1 MGSKNWHPK
10 EESKSGRIWHADAT
24 LSVFVMGDLDLDVRG
39 RTYREPEG
47 AHSMVVRGR
56 DLEAAL
62 QHVMSRQDCVSVAV
76 VGLPESVPDL
86 QPLVGRRLLLVD
98 GDGGRLREF
107 AETAIRAGIEVE
119 WVRSTR
125 PPFDRL
131 AAALLPV
138 GGIVLAA
145 GASSRMPGSQKLLL
159 DIDGV
164 PMVRHVLE
172 AASEGGCHQT
182 VVVYAQDDVKRAV
195 NGRAEL
201 VLNPKAGTGM
211 ASSIH
216 AGLKAMR
223 PEIQA
228 AMVLLGDQPLVG
240 PRTVAALIRAWR
252 REGSRPAVAVA
263 QETDG
268 WAPPVILSREL
279 WPQLFALEGD
289 AGARQVL
296 RGRPELLDMVPAPG
310 RPDDIDT
317 PDDYAKI
324 VRLFPRKKPRQ
335 HA

>member
-1 MGSKNWHPK
+1 
-10 EESKSGRIWHADAT
+10 
-24 LSVFVMGDLDLDVRG
+24 
-39 RTYREPEG
+39 
-47 AHSMVVRGR
+47 MVVRGR
-56 DLEAAL
+56 DLDSAL
-62 QHVMSRQDCVSVAV
+62 QHLAARTDCRSVAV
-76 VGLPESVPDL
+76 VGLPDEVPDL
-86 QPLVGRRLLLVD
+86 SPVVGRRLLLVD
-98 GDGGRLREF
+98 ADSGRLRSF
-107 AETAIRAGIEVE
+107 AELAIRAGIEVE
-119 WVRSTR
+119 WIRSAR
-125 PPFDRL
+125 PPFERL

-145 GASSRMPGSQKLLL
+145 GRSSRMPGSQKLLL

-164 PMVRHVLE
+164 PMVRRVLE

-182 VVVYAQDDVKRAV
+182 VVVYAEDDVKRAI
-195 NGRAEL
+195 NGRAE
-201 VLNPKAGTGM
+201 VAYNAKASSGM
-211 ASSIH
+211 ASSLHI
-216 AGLKAMR
+216 GLRAMR
-223 PEIQA
+223 PEIEA

-240 PRTVAALIRAWR
+240 SRTVATLLRAWR

-263 QETDG
+263 QGDDGG

-279 WPQLFALEGD
+279 WEELFALKGD

-296 RGRPELLDMVPAPG
+296 HGRPELLDVVPAPG

>member
-1 MGSKNWHPK
+1 MRTKNWHPK
-10 EESKSGRIWHADAT
+10 EESKPPSIWHAVPA
-24 LSVFVMGDLDLDVRG
+24 LSVFVMGDLDLDIRG

-56 DLEAAL
+56 DLDAGL
-62 QHVMSRQDCVSVAV
+62 QHVASREDCRSVAV
-76 VGLPESVPDL
+76 VGLPEVVPDL
-86 QPLVGRRLLLVD
+86 SPLVGRRLLLVD
-98 GDGGRLREF
+98 GDGGRLRDF

-119 WVRSTR
+119 WVRSSR
-125 PPFDRL
+125 PPFERL

-145 GASSRMPGSQKLLL
+145 GSSSRMPGSQKLLL
-159 DIDGV
+159 DIDGI

-182 VVVYAQDDVKRAV
+182 VVVYAEDDVRRAI
-195 NGRAEL
+195 NGRAE
-201 VLNPKAGTGM
+201 VVYNQKAATGM
-211 ASSIH
+211 ASSLH

-223 PEIQA
+223 SEIEA
-228 AMVLLGDQPLVG
+228 AMILLGDQPLVG
-240 PRTVAALIRAWR
+240 PRTVAALMRAWR

-279 WPQLFALEGD
+279 WPEIFALEGD

-296 RGRPELLDMVPAPG
+296 RGRPEMLDIVPAPG

-324 VRLFPRKKPRQ
+324 VRLFPKKKPRQ